1 MLRSA
6 SYLGLCLV
14 CTTRGTP
21 LADMLAHSPPL
32 PLIIDYINQDH
43 VTTAE
48 DEEGILLALQHHDR
62 VRRVRLRMPVP
73 NLKKLIMVMEE
84 EYPMVEYLYIA
95 TLAKQ
100 KKRAWYFPGPFRYRN
115 YVP

>member
-14 CTTRGTP
+14 CTRGTP
-21 LADMLAHSPPL
+21 VADMLAHSPPL
-32 PLIIDYINQDH
+32 PLIIDHINQDP

-62 VRRVRLRMPVP
+62 VRRVRLEPRH
-73 NLKKLIMVMEE
+73 
-84 EYPMVEYLYIA
+84 A
-95 TLAKQ
+95 LASDDPPICN
-100 KKRAWYFPGPFRYRN
+100 FNGFRLCLG
-115 YVP
+115 